1 MTIVGPLWKIQSVS
15 SSLIIK
21 LELTEEVHKYNV
33 AEILLIK
40 NLSPALSKNEG
51 LDYQLWYIRRF
62 GMFKWWAIMWLI
74 RSHDC

>member
-33 AEILLIK
+33 AETLLIK

-51 LDYQLWYIRRF
+51 LDIS
-62 GMFKWWAIMWLI
+62 ALI
-74 RSHDC
+74 N

>member
-1 MTIVGPLWKIQSVS
+1 MTIVGPLWNIQSVS

-51 LDYQLWYIRRF
+51 LDIS
-62 GMFKWWAIMWLI
+62 ALI
-74 RSHDC
+74 H